1 MASQRCS
8 APKIKFLQSIFSKL
22 SKPKILFN
30 LKSKPAKCYFN
41 RLSKQQI
48 FFFLAMNSNSIGLK
62 TYCSLAK
69 ELTGI
74 KNSTKWIK
82 LFNFYLTFTTAAN
95 TTKSKSFLS
104 QTSLNLSTFK
114 IKTQKYN
121 LKTNKIIKTK
131 KNKNKNLKR
140 QRS

>member
-1 MASQRCS
+1 
-8 APKIKFLQSIFSKL
+8 
-22 SKPKILFN
+22 
-30 LKSKPAKCYFN
+30 
-41 RLSKQQI
+41 
-48 FFFLAMNSNSIGLK
+48 MNSNSIGLK

-74 KNSTKWIK
+74 KNSTQPIK

-131 KNKNKNLKR
+131 NKQKFKKTKKLI
-140 QRS
+140 